1 LNQPSPG
8 EDGRRTAVVTG
19 GATGIGQALARRLA
33 AAGHRVAIADLE
45 PAAETLELIS
55 EDGSEALAERCDV
68 SSAEDVAGFAAA
80 VADRFGPC
88 EILISNAGIYPVMS
102 FDEYTWEDW
111 RRVMSVNLDSLFH
124 LTKAFL
130 PGMRAA
136 GWGRI
141 IATAS
146 NGFYSGLPDLTPYV
160 ASKGG
165 VVGFV
170 RSLAIEVGGD
180 GITVNAIAPSLTRT
194 KGTTEGPH
202 DELGMFEKVLAQ
214 QAIPRTQHPDDVAG
228 MVAFLASEEAAF
240 ITGQTIPV
248 DGGVARA

>member
-1 LNQPSPG
+1 VPRP
-8 EDGRRTAVVTG
+8 RTAVVTG
-19 GATGIGQALARRLA
+19 GAAGIGQALAERLA
-33 AAGHRVAIADLE
+33 AAGHRVAIADLA
-45 PAAETLELIS
+45 PADDTLELVS
-55 EDGSEALAERCDV
+55 AAGSEGFAARCDV
-68 SSAEDVAGFAAA
+68 SSGESVAALAAEVSERLGRCDVL
-80 VADRFGPC
+80 VA
-88 EILISNAGIYPVMS
+88 NAGIYPVMS
-102 FDEYTWEDW
+102 FHETTWEDW

-130 PGMRAA
+130 PGMREA

-165 VVGFV
+165 VIGFV
-170 RSLAIEVGGD
+170 RSLAIEVGVD
-180 GITVNAIAPSLTRT
+180 GVTVNAVAPSLVRTR
-194 KGTTEGPH
+194 GTTEGPH
-202 DELGMFEKVLAQ
+202 ERLGMFEKVRAQ
-214 QAIPRTQHPDDVAG
+214 QAIRRTQLPADVAG
-228 MVAFLASEEAAF
+228 LVAFLASDEAGF